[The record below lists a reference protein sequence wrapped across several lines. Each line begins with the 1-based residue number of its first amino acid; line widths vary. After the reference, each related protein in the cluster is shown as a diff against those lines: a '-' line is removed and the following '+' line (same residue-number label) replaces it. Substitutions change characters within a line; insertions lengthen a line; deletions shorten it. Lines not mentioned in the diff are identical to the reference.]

1 MSLRTVSSRLFNQDP
16 TSVKCAATKESV
28 QITDHGKVSHVLLSI
43 EKYQELPIPK
53 KVDLDVE
60 YLQRRSF
67 FFDINILWLTFV
79 IPKGHKFH

>member
-1 MSLRTVSSRLFNQDP
+1 MNGRD
-16 TSVKCAATKESV
+16 A
-28 QITDHGKVSHVLLSI
+28 
-43 EKYQELPIPK
+43 LPIPK

-79 IPKGHKFH
+79 IPKGHKFQLKREVKRSRLIQL